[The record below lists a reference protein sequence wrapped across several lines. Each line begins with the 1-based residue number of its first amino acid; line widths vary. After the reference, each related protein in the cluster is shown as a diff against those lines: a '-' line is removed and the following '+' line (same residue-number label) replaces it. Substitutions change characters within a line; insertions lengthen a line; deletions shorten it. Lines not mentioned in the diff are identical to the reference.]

1 MAEPPR
7 ACVPG
12 DHTRAHAPAVRSGAA
27 RVDQERA
34 RSKDSRVLHASRFAP
49 VLLLATLACGCGGGA
64 ATAPPEVAKPALPA
78 KPRTLTPAEIA
89 LKATPSVVLIRTP
102 EGLGTGFIV
111 SAEGRV
117 VTNLHVIAGAS
128 EALVELQDG
137 RVFDEVEVISVDE
150 ERDLAVLHIPASRL
164 PALELGDSAAVHPGD
179 RVIAIGHPLGLGNT
193 VSDGLVSAV
202 RVVDDDLTLL
212 QISAPIAP
220 GSSGG
225 PLFNER
231 GQVIGV
237 ATLYSSA
244 GQNLNFGVPT
254 QYLTAMLKGGPGRPL
269 SSITGDVQAARL
281 PTPPPRQVPTHELRV
296 LAGCSSDDLE
306 TTIRELSNSIDVG
319 APLYNAGNPEAC
331 FRVYEGAILSLDRKL
346 KTCPGVRK
354 ALSEGVKRADTLEGP
369 IPRAWALRDAFD
381 GVLEVIGRKLKR

>member
-1 MAEPPR
+1 
-7 ACVPG
+7 VPI
-12 DHTRAHAPAVRSGAA
+12 
-27 RVDQERA
+27 
-34 RSKDSRVLHASRFAP
+34 ASRIAP
-49 VLLLATLACGCGGGA
+49 VLLLAMLAPGCGGGA
-64 ATAPPEVAKPALPA
+64 ATTGPATAPVAAAPA

-89 LKATPSVVLIRTP
+89 QRATPSVVLIRTP
-102 EGLGTGFIV
+102 DGLGTGFIV
-111 SAEGRV
+111 SPEGRV

-150 ERDLAVLHIPASRL
+150 ERDLAVLHIPATRL
-164 PALELGDSAAVHPGD
+164 PALEIGDSAAVHPGD

-254 QYLTAMLKGGPGRPL
+254 QYLKAMLAAGPGRPL
-269 SSITGDVQAARL
+269 ASISRELVAARL
-281 PTPPPRQVPTHELRV
+281 PTPPAREVPTHDVRV
-296 LAGCSSDDLE
+296 LAACSDSDLQ
-306 TTIRELSNSIDVG
+306 TTVRELSTAIDVG
-319 APLYNAGNPEAC
+319 APLYNAGNAEAC
-331 FRVYEGAILSLDRKL
+331 FRVYEGAILTLDRKL
-346 KTCPGVRK
+346 RTCGGVKK
-354 ALSEGVKRADTLEGP
+354 ALADGVKRAGTLEGP
-369 IPRAWALRDAFD
+369 VPKAWALRDAFD
-381 GVLEVIGRKLKR
+381 GVLDVIGRKARR